1 MAIILSEA
9 FAAAGYSGCAA
20 SPFGST
26 VSGLGFVGCDLDIY
40 LDLGLKE
47 QQQRPQAAAAKG
59 QLSQLQQPPVPVQLT
74 EKQKVKR
81 AAKLLRYVSHV
92 LSCCYLLSIYIISI
106 VAIFR
111 YFS

>member
-40 LDLGLKE
+40 LDLGQPSYRWRPTHHQQP
-47 QQQRPQAAAAKG
+47 QQQQH
-59 QLSQLQQPPVPVQLT
+59 LLTSVPVTMT
-74 EKQKVKR
+74 EAQKVKL
-81 AAKLLRYVSHV
+81 AAQVLREGWRSY
-92 LSCCYLLSIYIISI
+92 
-106 VAIFR
+106 
-111 YFS
+111 